1 MVLARPREMGALQQI
16 LLHLIVN
23 LFVQSMAH
31 AKCSPKAIAKCRRH
45 SWKWHVHAAR
55 LSTLLQAQPKYPKTF
70 QNEKIAFCCEL
81 QHSAADDGG
90 GDDLLEDGDIGIAKS
105 SKERGT
111 RDGGRPTTQQTNLK
125 TGVFILHYIT
135 IFIVTKSSFWQKAS
149 PFFFFFMHQYRS
161 ISLFPTPFDHFH
173 FHPFPRLIWWVLLFH

>member
-1 MVLARPREMGALQQI
+1 MHMV
-16 LLHLIVN
+16 
-23 LFVQSMAH
+23 H
-31 AKCSPKAIAKCRRH
+31 AKCSSKAIAKCRRH

-55 LSTLLQAQPKYPKTF
+55 LSTLLQAQPKYLKTF
-70 QNEKIAFCCEL
+70 QNEKIAVCCEL
-81 QHSAADDGG
+81 QHSAADDSG

-135 IFIVTKSSFWQKAS
+135 TFIGG
-149 PFFFFFMHQYRS
+149 
-161 ISLFPTPFDHFH
+161 
-173 FHPFPRLIWWVLLFH
+173 

>member
-1 MVLARPREMGALQQI
+1 M
-16 LLHLIVN
+16 
-23 LFVQSMAH
+23 
-31 AKCSPKAIAKCRRH
+31 
-45 SWKWHVHAAR
+45 HAAR

-70 QNEKIAFCCEL
+70 QNAKIAFCCEL
-81 QHSAADDGG
+81 QHSADDDDG

-135 IFIVTKSSFWQKAS
+135 IFIVIKSCYLTESF
-149 PFFFFFMHQYRS
+149 
-161 ISLFPTPFDHFH
+161 T
-173 FHPFPRLIWWVLLFH
+173 LLFLLLYASK